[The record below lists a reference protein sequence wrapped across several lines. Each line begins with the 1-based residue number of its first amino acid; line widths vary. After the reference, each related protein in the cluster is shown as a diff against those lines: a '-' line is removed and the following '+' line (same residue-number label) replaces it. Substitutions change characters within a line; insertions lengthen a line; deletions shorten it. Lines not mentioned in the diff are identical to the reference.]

1 MIKFNKKS
9 ALNNVIKKKN
19 PIKKSHGI
27 VTKQPRH
34 MTRI

>member
-1 MIKFNKKS
+1 MIKFNKNS
-9 ALNNVIKKKN
+9 ALNNVIKKN
-19 PIKKSHGI
+19 PIKKSYGI